1 MHIWYTEVAYVSLLR
16 YKKKQCKKNNP
27 RKKIC
32 ACVDVLSVELWY
44 NITKLVHFKCT
55 ENIKKGKQRII
66 A

>member
-1 MHIWYTEVAYVSLLR
+1 MSRSFSVIQVSDLIKLVLV
-16 YKKKQCKKNNP
+16 P
-27 RKKIC
+27 I
-32 ACVDVLSVELWY
+32 ADVLSVELWY